1 MLTLNNQSGSAKK
14 ETKDLA
20 HIKSFI
26 KKQVIKFYQN
36 NLVHEMNSMQR

>member
-1 MLTLNNQSGSAKK
+1 MLTLNQSGMASTSAKK

-26 KKQVIKFYQN
+26 KKQVIKFY
-36 NLVHEMNSMQR
+36 